1 MGTLLAGVGQGP
13 GPDGAGRYAPFVQ
26 LRKGNSDFL
35 RKLGRFIPIRS
46 CNGPPIQGVTLTK
59 TIVRD
64 RVQERRVSRKVV
76 RAKTP
81 NQQDY
86 LDSIEVNTITLGVG
100 PAGTGKTF
108 LAVERAISALQSGMA
123 ERLIMTRPAIE
134 AGENLGFLPG
144 TLEDKLDPY
153 LRPLFD
159 AIQDI
164 AGRDQFLQWQH
175 EEVLE
180 IAPLAFMRGRTLNN
194 AFIILDEAQNT
205 TPTQMKMFLTRL
217 GFGSKL
223 VITGDITQTDI
234 KGLSGLEQAARLL
247 DGVEDVGVCELTSR
261 DIVRHPLVARI
272 LAAYEADE

>member
-1 MGTLLAGVGQGP
+1 
-13 GPDGAGRYAPFVQ
+13 
-26 LRKGNSDFL
+26 
-35 RKLGRFIPIRS
+35 
-46 CNGPPIQGVTLTK
+46 
-59 TIVRD
+59 
-64 RVQERRVSRKVV
+64 VV

-81 NQQDY
+81 AQQDY
-86 LDSIEVNTITLGVG
+86 LDSIEVNTITLGLG

-108 LAVERAISALQSGMA
+108 LAVERAIHALQSGMA
-123 ERLIMTRPAIE
+123 TRLILTRPAIE

-153 LRPLFD
+153 LRPLMD
-159 AIQDI
+159 AVHDI
-164 AGRDQFLQWQH
+164 VGGDQLAEWMYQ
-175 EEVLE
+175 EVIE

-205 TPTQMKMFLTRL
+205 TPAQMKMFLTRL

-223 VITGDITQTDI
+223 VITGDITQVDI
-234 KGLSGLEQAARLL
+234 KGDSGLEQAARLL
-247 DGVEDVGVCELTSR
+247 DGQEDIGVCELTSK